1 MRVALYHGAGRL
13 TLEERPDPVAG
24 PGELVVRVRACG
36 LCGSDLMRWYQDP
49 RAPVVLGHEPAGEVV
64 DAGPGAPF
72 APGDRVFVHHHV
84 PCMTCALCRAGRH
97 TLCETFRRTRLDPGG
112 LAELIRVPAENARLD
127 TLALPAGVSDS
138 DATLIEPLGCV
149 LRGQRWAGVAPGSRV
164 AVIGAGAMGLLEIGA
179 ALAAGAERVVAVEPR
194 ADRRALALGSGA
206 AAAFADDDPG
216 AVGDALGGLADQVFV
231 CTTKAEAIAGALHLA
246 GPAGVVQLFAPPR
259 PGTAVPLDLGA
270 VFFREV
276 AIQFDVLGRAA
287 RHPRRPRPA
296 GGGRPRDRRAR
307 LPPGPA
313 RARGGGLPAGA
324 LGRGDQ
330 GGRPALI
337 GPSRPGAS
345 VRLVGGRSGGRG
357 RAAGVGLR
365 DSPRRE

>member
-1 MRVALYHGAGRL
+1 MTRHASREGRGRAGPGSLRGVRVALYHGAGRL

-194 ADRRALALGSGA
+194 ADRRARALGSGA
-206 AAAFADDDPG
+206 VAAFADDDPG
-216 AVGDALGGLADQVFV
+216 AVSDALGGLADQVFV

-276 AIQFDVLGRAA
+276 TIQSTYS
-287 RHPRRPRPA
+287 A
-296 GGGRPRDRRAR
+296 GPLDTRDA
-307 LPPGPA
+307 LA
-313 RARGGGLPAGA
+313 LLAAGA
-324 LGRGDQ
+324 IATDGLVSH
-330 GGRPALI
+330 LI
-337 GPSRPGAS
+337 PLEHVEEAF
-345 VRLVGGRSGGRG
+345 RLARSGE
-357 RAAGVGLR
+357 ATKVVVL
-365 DSPRRE
+365 P